1 MIQIFKLS
9 QSCFEI
15 EKLIIGYYLE
25 FVFCYLKF
33 LIIYSGSDNSG
44 IKSYKLS

>member
-9 QSCFEI
+9 YSCFEI

-33 LIIYSGSDNSG
+33 LIIYPDQ
-44 IKSYKLS
+44 IIQELSRIN